1 MVADFSERTEVRR
14 DRETP
19 VGKKLANGH
28 PVDVLVQETPFL
40 QGHLIME
47 DICGNKPEGNKQT
60 QSGLLHS
67 CGWCFDGCS
76 PVFEDIG
83 VLVVGSQNPS
93 ANEQRPVLK
102 NCQGD
107 SRISSLLLRTREKL
121 WRSRRRSDNC
131 NKWKCST
138 GVLFVLLV
146 ISVIMNICLL
156 AKLHQVPAA
165 PSPPDTTSPLSDAS
179 PCPQHWVR
187 NGGRCYFFSDTEWT
201 WNASQI
207 DCSSQGG
214 SLVAMDTPE
223 ERAFV
228 SQAKRRRYYWIGLW
242 RTEAGELWKW
252 ANGSLFNNRF
262 PVGGEGLCAYL
273 NKDEVSSTWCDK
285 HRYWICSKHLHV
297 NT

>member
-1 MVADFSERTEVRR
+1 MAADSSVRTDVRR

-19 VGKKLANGH
+19 VGKNLANGH
-28 PVDVLVQETPFL
+28 PFDASEQETPFL
-40 QGHLIME
+40 QGRSIMG
-47 DICGNKPEGNKQT
+47 DICATEKKPEGKKWT
-60 QSGLLHS
+60 LSGLLR
-67 CGWCFDGCS
+67 
-76 PVFEDIG
+76 
-83 VLVVGSQNPS
+83 GSRQ
-93 ANEQRPVLK
+93 
-102 NCQGD
+102 
-107 SRISSLLLRTREKL
+107 LLATG
-121 WRSRRRSDNC
+121 
-131 NKWKCST
+131 NKWMVST
-138 GVLFVLLV
+138 IGLSVLLV
-146 ISVIMNICLL
+146 ISLAINICAL
-156 AKLHQVPAA
+156 AKLRQVLAA
-165 PSPPDTTSPLSDAS
+165 PSPPDATSPLSDAS
-179 PCPQHWVR
+179 PCPQRWVR
-187 NGGRCYFFSDTEWT
+187 NGGRCYFFSDTEAT
-201 WNASQI
+201 WNASRI

-242 RTEAGELWKW
+242 RTEAGEPWKW